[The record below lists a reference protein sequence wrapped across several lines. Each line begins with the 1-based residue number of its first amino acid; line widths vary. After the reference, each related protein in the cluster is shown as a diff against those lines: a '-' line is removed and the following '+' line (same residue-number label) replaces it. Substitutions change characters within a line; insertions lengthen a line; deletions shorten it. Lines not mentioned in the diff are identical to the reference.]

1 MLAHQKIALL
11 DSLGRIEAGRAFGP
25 REVNFVGCGAQI
37 SVVGGSNFGRFSS
50 LMAYHLA
57 CHFLADA
64 SEKPSAHSGAAQI
77 LLLRPVWRINPQLH
91 APMESIS
98 SRIAKVSPSLT
109 LAVTAQAKAMIA
121 KGEEVYALAGGEPE
135 VDTPQFIKDAAI
147 EALQAGKT
155 KYTPAGGIPELRAA
169 LSKKFKIDNNLDYAA
184 HQICVTGGAKMACY
198 NAILAVIEEG
208 DEVIIPS
215 PFWVSYPEMVRLAGG
230 VPVIVETQESTG
242 WKMTPEQFEEAMSPA
257 TKMVIINTPGN
268 PTGAIYTAAELLAL
282 GEIALGE
289 DIIILSDEIY
299 EKLVY
304 GEAKHVSIASLSQEL
319 YDLTITVNGFSKA
332 YSMTGWR
339 LGYTA
344 APKALADA
352 IEKIQNHTTSNA
364 NSFAQYGALAALE
377 GDQSF
382 IEDLRGEYD
391 VKRQFMLGRLKA
403 INNIRVVE
411 PQGAFYFFVHT
422 GKTGLKSM
430 NLCDKLLSRYKV
442 AAVPGI
448 AFGYD
453 EGIRLSY
460 CTTLDILN
468 EGLSRFEQF
477 CREH

>member
-1 MLAHQKIALL
+1 
-11 DSLGRIEAGRAFGP
+11 
-25 REVNFVGCGAQI
+25 
-37 SVVGGSNFGRFSS
+37 
-50 LMAYHLA
+50 
-57 CHFLADA
+57 
-64 SEKPSAHSGAAQI
+64 
-77 LLLRPVWRINPQLH
+77 
-91 APMESIS
+91 MESIS

-147 EALQAGKT
+147 AALLAGKT
-155 KYTPAGGIPELRAA
+155 KYTPAGGIPELRSA
-169 LSKKFKIDNNLDYAA
+169 LSKKFKDDNNLDYSPS
-184 HQICVTGGAKMACY
+184 QICVTGGAKMACY

-230 VPVIVETQESTG
+230 VPVIVETKESNG
-242 WKMTPEQFEEAMSPA
+242 WKMTPEQFEEAMTPA

-268 PTGAIYTAAELLAL
+268 PTGAIYTKEELLAL

-289 DIIILSDEIY
+289 DIVILSDEIY

-304 GEAKHVSIASLSQEL
+304 GESKHVSIASLSQEL

-344 APKALADA
+344 APKPLAEA

-364 NSFAQYGALAALE
+364 NTFSQYGAVAALE

-391 VKRQFMLGRLKA
+391 VKRQFMFARLKA

-411 PQGAFYFFVHT
+411 PLGAFYFFVYT

-448 AFGYD
+448 AFGFD

-468 EGLSRFEQF
+468 EGLTRFEQF

>member
-1 MLAHQKIALL
+1 
-11 DSLGRIEAGRAFGP
+11 
-25 REVNFVGCGAQI
+25 
-37 SVVGGSNFGRFSS
+37 
-50 LMAYHLA
+50 
-57 CHFLADA
+57 
-64 SEKPSAHSGAAQI
+64 
-77 LLLRPVWRINPQLH
+77 
-91 APMESIS
+91 MESIS

-169 LSKKFKIDNNLDYAA
+169 LSKKFKDDNNLDYAPS
-184 HQICVTGGAKMACY
+184 QICVTGGAKMACY

-230 VPVIVETQESTG
+230 VPVIVETKESTG
-242 WKMTPEQFEEAMSPA
+242 WKMTPEQFEEAMTPA
-257 TKMVIINTPGN
+257 TKMVILNTPSN
-268 PTGAIYTAAELLAL
+268 PTGAIYSEEELRAL

-289 DIIILSDEIY
+289 DIVILSDEIY

-304 GEAKHVSIASLSQEL
+304 ADNKHVSIASLSKEL

-364 NSFAQYGALAALE
+364 NTFSQYGAVAALE

-391 VKRQFMLGRLKA
+391 VKRQFMFARLKA
-403 INNIRVVE
+403 IPNIRVVE
-411 PQGAFYFFVHT
+411 PLGAFYFFVYT
-422 GKTGLKSM
+422 GNTGLKSM

-468 EGLSRFEQF
+468 EGLTRFEQF

>member
-1 MLAHQKIALL
+1 
-11 DSLGRIEAGRAFGP
+11 
-25 REVNFVGCGAQI
+25 
-37 SVVGGSNFGRFSS
+37 
-50 LMAYHLA
+50 
-57 CHFLADA
+57 
-64 SEKPSAHSGAAQI
+64 
-77 LLLRPVWRINPQLH
+77 
-91 APMESIS
+91 MESIS

-147 EALQAGKT
+147 AALQAGKT

-169 LSKKFKIDNNLDYAA
+169 LSNKFKVDNDLDYAPS
-184 HQICVTGGAKMACY
+184 QICVTGGAKMACY

-230 VPVIVETQESTG
+230 VPVIVETKESTG
-242 WKMTPEQFEEAMSPA
+242 WKMTPEQFEEAMTPA

-268 PTGAIYTAAELLAL
+268 PTGAVYTKQELLAL
-282 GEIALGE
+282 GEIALTE
-289 DIIILSDEIY
+289 DIVILSDEIY

-304 GEAKHVSIASLSQEL
+304 GESKHVSIGSLSQDL
-319 YDLTITVNGFSKA
+319 YNLTVTVNGFSKA

-344 APKALADA
+344 APKPLSDA

-364 NSFAQYGALAALE
+364 TSFSHYGALAALE

-391 VKRQFMLGRLKA
+391 VKRQFMFARLKA

-411 PQGAFYFFVHT
+411 PLGAFYFFVYT
-422 GKTGLKSM
+422 GNTGLKSM

-442 AAVPGI
+442 AAVPGV

-468 EGLSRFEQF
+468 EGLTRFEQF

>member
-1 MLAHQKIALL
+1 
-11 DSLGRIEAGRAFGP
+11 
-25 REVNFVGCGAQI
+25 
-37 SVVGGSNFGRFSS
+37 
-50 LMAYHLA
+50 
-57 CHFLADA
+57 
-64 SEKPSAHSGAAQI
+64 
-77 LLLRPVWRINPQLH
+77 
-91 APMESIS
+91 MESIS

-135 VDTPQFIKDAAI
+135 MDTPQFIKDAAI
-147 EALQAGKT
+147 EALNAGKT
-155 KYTPAGGIPELRAA
+155 KYTPAGGIPELRAV
-169 LSKKFKIDNNLDYAA
+169 LSTKLKTDNNLDYPAS
-184 HQICVTGGAKMACY
+184 QICVTGGAKMACY

-215 PFWVSYPEMVRLAGG
+215 PFWVSYPEMVTLAGG
-230 VPVIVETQESTG
+230 VPVIVETTEANG
-242 WKMTPEQFEEAMSPA
+242 WKMTPEQFEEAMTPA
-257 TKMVIINTPGN
+257 TKMVIINSPGN
-268 PTGAIYTAAELLAL
+268 PTGAVYTKEELLAL
-282 GEIALGE
+282 GEIALTE

-352 IEKIQNHTTSNA
+352 IEKIQNHTISNA

-377 GDQSF
+377 GDQTF
-382 IEDLRGEYD
+382 IEDMRGEYD
-391 VKRQFMLGRLKA
+391 VKRQFMLARLQA
-403 INNIRVVE
+403 IKNIRVVE
-411 PQGAFYFFVHT
+411 PEGAFYFFVYT
-422 GKTGLKSM
+422 GGMGLKSM

-442 AAVPGI
+442 AAIPGV

-468 EGLSRFEQF
+468 EGLTRFEQF

>member
-1 MLAHQKIALL
+1 M
-11 DSLGRIEAGRAFGP
+11 D
-25 REVNFVGCGAQI
+25 
-37 SVVGGSNFGRFSS
+37 
-50 LMAYHLA
+50 
-57 CHFLADA
+57 
-64 SEKPSAHSGAAQI
+64 
-77 LLLRPVWRINPQLH
+77 
-91 APMESIS
+91 SIS

-135 VDTPQFIKDAAI
+135 VDTPAFIKEAAI
-147 EALQAGKT
+147 EALNEGKT
-155 KYTPAGGIPELRAA
+155 KYTPAGGIPELRQA
-169 LSKKFKIDNNLDYAA
+169 LSDKFLKDNNLKYAPN
-184 HQICVTGGAKMACY
+184 QICVTGGAKMACF
-198 NAILAVIEEG
+198 NAILAVVEEG
-208 DEVIIPS
+208 DEVIIPT

-230 VPVIVETQESTG
+230 VPVLVETSEATG
-242 WKMTPEQFEEAMSPA
+242 WKMTPEQFEEAMTPA
-257 TKMVIINTPGN
+257 TKMVIINSPGN
-268 PTGAIYTAAELLAL
+268 PTGAVYTEDELLAL

-304 GEAKHVSIASLSQEL
+304 GGAKHVSIASLSEEL
-319 YDLTITVNGFSKA
+319 YNLTITVNGFSKA

-344 APKALADA
+344 APKALAEA
-352 IEKIQNHTTSNA
+352 IDKIQNHTISNA
-364 NSFAQYGALAALE
+364 NTFSQWGAVAALQ

-391 VKRQFMLGRLKA
+391 VKRQFMFARLKA
-403 INNIRVVE
+403 IPNIKVVE
-411 PQGAFYFFVHT
+411 PEGAFYFFVNT
-422 GKTGLKSM
+422 SKLGLKSI

-460 CTTLDILN
+460 CTTLDVLN
-468 EGLSRFEQF
+468 EGLTRFEQF